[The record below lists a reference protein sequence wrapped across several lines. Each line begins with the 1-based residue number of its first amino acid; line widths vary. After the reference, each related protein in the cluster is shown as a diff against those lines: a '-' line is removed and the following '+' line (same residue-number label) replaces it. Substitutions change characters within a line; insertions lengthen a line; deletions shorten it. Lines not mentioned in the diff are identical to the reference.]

1 MVWGGGREELSA
13 KADQLRKQFVDFSE
27 RLVEQRERCEEAV
40 AAMQQLQKE
49 YDTFGQSLCE
59 ASNKHKLWTERR
71 APIGVIG
78 SELEEYY
85 VSNNIHCMYMYM
97 YIILGD

>member
-1 MVWGGGREELSA
+1 MVWGGGKEELST

-49 YDTFGQSLCE
+49 YDTFGQSLCA

-85 VSNNIHCMYMYM
+85 VSNKIHIHVVII
-97 YIILGD
+97 YISV